1 VSKAPTLR
9 FGRRA
14 AGLIG
19 AGLLVFVS
27 GCNLL
32 PFVSNDERIQIG
44 YIRSFKKGLSPTD
57 NKAFGVMLR
66 EVGKLLGYNLP
77 TRYGLSV
84 TPYLAPFPGVEPLTP
99 TITAQPVPDP
109 SSRELLRIAD
119 QGNQLSIAYNSSFDS
134 AKQAYTYTATIERTP
149 TGMTGKY
156 AVQTSGSNWR
166 RQQDSAN
173 YVLGQYMVPS
183 VVNSMAL
190 QAQLSLPQSAG
201 LATMQVSLGFDQGSG
216 TTPVPG
222 NASITFQLQNN
233 LAANLSGR
241 YGSLDAAILNG
252 TVTVKGDK
260 SNDTYQA
267 DVKAN
272 GGNADVVLI
281 SDQRKLRIDLKFE
294 NGLLSGVAKATD
306 GRQAELAKFVQEAGK
321 APEIQYA
328 DGTKETWNFVIPN

>member
-1 VSKAPTLR
+1 MSKAPTLR

-14 AGLIG
+14 TGLIG

-32 PFVSNDERIQIG
+32 PFVSNDERIQIS

-57 NKAFGVMLR
+57 NKAFGIMLR

-84 TPYLAPFPGVEPLTP
+84 TPYLAPFPSVDPIMP
-99 TITAQPVPDP
+99 TATIQ
-109 SSRELLRIAD
+109 SSGDNSTRELKQIYDSA
-119 QGNQLSIAYNSSFDS
+119 NQLSISFNAAPDS
-134 AKQAYTYTATIERTP
+134 TQQTYTYTATIDRTP

-156 AVQTSGSNWR
+156 AVQTSGTNWLPA
-166 RQQDSAN
+166 QSTGGW
-173 YVLGQYMVPS
+173 VLGLNKAPKVA
-183 VVNSMAL
+183 NAMAL
-190 QAQLSLPQSAG
+190 QAQLALPQSAG
-201 LATMQVSLGFDQGSG
+201 TATMRVDLGFDQGSG
-216 TTPVPG
+216 ATPVPG
-222 NASITFQLQNN
+222 NASLTFQLQNN

-241 YGSLDAAILNG
+241 YGSLDAANLNG

-260 SNDTYQA
+260 STDTYQA
-267 DVKAN
+267 DIRASA
-272 GGNADVVLI
+272 GDVDMVLI
-281 SDQRKLRIDLKFE
+281 SDQRKLRIELHYLQ
-294 NGLLSGVAKATD
+294 GLLSGVAKATD

-328 DGTKETWNFVIPN
+328 DGTKDTWSFIIPN